1 MTVNDTIR
9 LLIINDSRSEAER
22 LISML
27 NNAGRSTRAQ
37 HVENEEGLVKLLQ
50 EQIWDLL
57 IVHDKSTS
65 VEPLTAIRQIKRL
78 KKDVPVICL
87 TDEEGAQ
94 PVVEAL
100 KMGAT
105 DAILLDEDQHLLL
118 VISREVENRQQRR
131 LMRQAERQFKE
142 AERRSQQLLESS
154 RDAIAYVQDGMYL
167 FANQS
172 FAERFGYE
180 DKDDIE
186 CMPVIDMVVDD
197 DQGKVKQFLK
207 NYALKGDEAESCEL
221 EFQGL
226 QSDGTGVPLK
236 VNVGNALFEEEHCIQ
251 FMIPAKQINDQE
263 LEAELHK
270 LKVEDQTTG
279 LLNRAHFTER
289 LDQELSQALNAESTS
304 ALIYVEVD
312 ELYGRL
318 QEQMGVT
325 AIDAIVADLACYVK
339 QHCEDSHTAARFA
352 DDAFMILAQGANA
365 DQALAWSEKLRQD
378 VEGHI
383 IDVDGHTA
391 QTTVSIGISLINETS
406 SDAETIIDQ
415 AMGATESGADED
427 SRSNSVNLFEPELPE
442 DEKKSADIAKMVQ
455 AAMDNGRFNL
465 LYQPVISLR
474 GSEDGFYEVLLRM
487 KNEEGEEISP
497 SDFLEIA
504 DEIGA
509 TTKIDRWVI
518 LESIKVLSKHRGGG
532 SKTRMLVNVSRQSLI
547 DESLLPWLAV
557 AFKAAK
563 LPTDAIVFQVGEKD
577 VTNHLNAARDF
588 FDGLREMG
596 CFSSISNFGCSLNP
610 FNTLAHANSD
620 YVKVHGSFTR
630 DIQNNQEGP
639 EALSNLIKELLE
651 HDKVTVVPFV
661 ENASVLSTLWQ
672 TGVHYIQGHYLQA
685 PSEDMNY
692 DFNMEE

>member
-1 MTVNDTIR
+1 MSVNDTIR

-37 HVENEEGLVKLLQ
+37 HVENEESLIKLLQ

-57 IVHDKSTS
+57 IVHDTSRS
-65 VEPLTAIRQIKRL
+65 VEPVTAIRQIKRL

-100 KMGAT
+100 KMGAA

-118 VISREVENRQQRR
+118 VISREIENRQQRR

-197 DQGKVKQFLK
+197 DQDKVKQFLK
-207 NYALKGDEAESCEL
+207 NYSLKGDEAESCEL

-226 QSDGTGVPLK
+226 QADGSGVPLK
-236 VNVGNALFEEEHCIQ
+236 VHVGNALYEEEHCIQ
-251 FMIPAKQINDQE
+251 FMVPAKQINDQE

-279 LLNRAHFTER
+279 LLNRAHFTEQ
-289 LDQELSQALNAESTS
+289 LEKELSKALSSESTS
-304 ALIYVEVD
+304 ALIFIEVN
-312 ELYGRL
+312 ELFGQL
-318 QEQMGVT
+318 QEQLGVT
-325 AIDAIVADLACYVK
+325 AMDAVVADLAAYVK
-339 QHCEDSHTAARFA
+339 QHCDDTHTASRYA
-352 DDAFMILAQGANA
+352 DDAFMVLAEGVNA
-365 DQALAWSEKLRQD
+365 DKALAWAEVMRKD
-378 VEGHI
+378 VENHI
-383 IDVDGHTA
+383 IDVDGRTA
-391 QTTVSIGISLINETS
+391 QTTVSIGVSLINETS
-406 SDAETIIDQ
+406 SDISSVIDQ
-415 AMGATESGADED
+415 AVGAIASAEDGATKA
-427 SRSNSVNLFEPELPE
+427 NTVTLFEPELPE

-487 KNEEGEEISP
+487 KNDEGEDISP
-497 SDFLEIA
+497 SEFLEIA

-532 SKTRMLVNVSRQSLI
+532 SKTRMLVNISRQSLI

-563 LPTDAIVFQVGEKD
+563 LPTDAIVFQANEKD
-577 VTNHLNAARDF
+577 VTNHLNASKDF

-596 CFSSISNFGCSLNP
+596 CASAISNFGCSLNP
-610 FNTLAHANSD
+610 FNSLKHANSD
-620 YVKVHGSFTR
+620 YVKVHGSFTK

-639 EALSNLIKELLE
+639 EVLSNLIKELLE
-651 HDKVTVVPFV
+651 HDKVTIVPFV

-685 PSEDMNY
+685 PSENMNY